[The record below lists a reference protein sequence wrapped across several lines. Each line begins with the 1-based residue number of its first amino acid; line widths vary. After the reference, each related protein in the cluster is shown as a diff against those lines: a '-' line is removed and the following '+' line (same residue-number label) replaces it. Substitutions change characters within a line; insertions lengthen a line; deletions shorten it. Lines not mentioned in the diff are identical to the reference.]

1 MPAKELYANRFS
13 VHVSETIAG
22 TRAFAEVPTY
32 AAAFSKEAF
41 IIHRLEYAFTD
52 ASLDALVANDDMLMA
67 GLCTSNKVYGLNPV
81 DSFPEPG
88 VLDVVKITGNL
99 RGAAANLFLNQIPIV
114 KDFTNLPGGGF
125 IVPSRPLFVAVQ
137 GGGLVAAVT
146 VDVRGW
152 FTRVEL
158 KDAEFLELLD
168 AYRLVV

>member
-1 MPAKELYANRFS
+1 MAKELYANRFS
-13 VHVSETIAG
+13 VHVSETIVG

-52 ASLDALVANDDMLMA
+52 ACFDALVANDDILMA
-67 GLCTSNKVYGLNPV
+67 GLTTSNKVAGLNPP

-88 VLDVVKITGNL
+88 VVDMVKITGNL

-114 KDFTNLPGGGF
+114 KDFTSLPGGGF

-137 GGGLVAAVT
+137 SSGLVAAAT
-146 VDVRGW
+146 VDVRGY

-158 KDAEFLELLD
+158 KDNEFLELLD